1 MAERLPGK
9 IGTEPQYV
17 IKFFAQWKLVID
29 RITPLTLDAA
39 GGTKSAESSSTA
51 SVLKHGIE
59 SSVLF

>member
-39 GGTKSAESSSTA
+39 GGTKSTESSPA

-59 SSVLF
+59 SAVLF

>member
-39 GGTKSAESSSTA
+39 GGVIGTNREFSYSQCPQAG
-51 SVLKHGIE
+51 H
-59 SSVLF
+59 